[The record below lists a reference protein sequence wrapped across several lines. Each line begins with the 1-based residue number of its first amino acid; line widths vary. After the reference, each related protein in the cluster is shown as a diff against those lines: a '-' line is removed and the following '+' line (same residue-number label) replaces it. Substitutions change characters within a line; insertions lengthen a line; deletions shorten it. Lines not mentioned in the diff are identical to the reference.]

1 MGIRDHRTKDQLQT
15 WSTHRASEPRH
26 ARWAEKR
33 RARASKQARRLEA
46 SERPEPAAEH
56 EHETTDTT
64 DTTTTTPKGAR

>member
-1 MGIRDHRTKDQLQT
+1 MGVRDHRTKDQLQT

-46 SERPEPAAEH
+46 SERPEPAAAEH

-64 DTTTTTPKGAR
+64 TSTPKGAR